1 MPRYNLITPEGTRDY
16 LFEEAAAIQ
25 KTEQTIHHLFEAR
38 GFSRVI
44 TPAIEFLDVYNENG
58 HSIPVEY
65 MYKLTDYKGR
75 LMVIRPDSTMPIAR
89 LCATRLRDAALPL
102 RLYYSQ
108 SVYAQN
114 RVLAGRRDEVKQS
127 GVELIGAEG
136 LRADLEMV
144 SLAADVLSGCR
155 LKPFRIEIGH
165 IGIFNAL
172 ADALHIDEVE
182 REQIR
187 LYIESKNYPALD
199 DYLVRFGDSH
209 EATVLHQLPRLFG
222 TAQVFTQAQTLLAG
236 TKAEETLAYLKKLY
250 EQLCRMDCGSMVS
263 VDLGIVNRTDYY
275 TGIVF
280 KGYIEGHGEEVLS
293 GGRYD
298 RLIKQNGAYVP
309 AIGFAVNIDAVAHAI
324 NQKEPMERAHADVLI
339 VATDEEALP
348 HAFELLSRYNEW
360 GKTAEFFCD
369 NAEKA
374 RAYATL
380 RGIPKIVFL
389 KESQSEEVSAEEASE

>member
-1 MPRYNLITPEGTRDY
+1 MPKYNLITPEGTRDY
-16 LFEEAAAIQ
+16 LFEEAASIGR
-25 KTEQTIHHLFEAR
+25 TEQTIHHLFEAR

-209 EATVLHQLPRLFG
+209 
-222 TAQVFTQAQTLLAG
+222 
-236 TKAEETLAYLKKLY
+236 
-250 EQLCRMDCGSMVS
+250 
-263 VDLGIVNRTDYY
+263 
-275 TGIVF
+275 
-280 KGYIEGHGEEVLS
+280 
-293 GGRYD
+293 
-298 RLIKQNGAYVP
+298 
-309 AIGFAVNIDAVAHAI
+309 
-324 NQKEPMERAHADVLI
+324 
-339 VATDEEALP
+339 
-348 HAFELLSRYNEW
+348 
-360 GKTAEFFCD
+360 
-369 NAEKA
+369 
-374 RAYATL
+374 
-380 RGIPKIVFL
+380 
-389 KESQSEEVSAEEASE
+389 

>member
-16 LFEEAAAIQ
+16 LLEEAAAIE
-25 KTEQTIHHLFEAR
+25 KTEQTIHHLFESR

-89 LCATRLRDAALPL
+89 LCATRLRDEALPL

-127 GVELIGAEG
+127 GVELIGAAG

-144 SLAADVLSGCR
+144 SLAADVLHACHLNS
-155 LKPFRIEIGH
+155 FRIEIGH

-172 ADALHIDEVE
+172 ADALSIDEDE

-187 LYIESKNYPALD
+187 LYIESKN
-199 DYLVRFGDSH
+199 S
-209 EATVLHQLPRLFG
+209 
-222 TAQVFTQAQTLLAG
+222 
-236 TKAEETLAYLKKLY
+236 
-250 EQLCRMDCGSMVS
+250 
-263 VDLGIVNRTDYY
+263 
-275 TGIVF
+275 
-280 KGYIEGHGEEVLS
+280 
-293 GGRYD
+293 
-298 RLIKQNGAYVP
+298 
-309 AIGFAVNIDAVAHAI
+309 
-324 NQKEPMERAHADVLI
+324 
-339 VATDEEALP
+339 
-348 HAFELLSRYNEW
+348 
-360 GKTAEFFCD
+360 
-369 NAEKA
+369 
-374 RAYATL
+374 
-380 RGIPKIVFL
+380 
-389 KESQSEEVSAEEASE
+389 